1 MAFSCDAT
9 LLNNSACSDFLSKC
23 VRYVSLKKFYQACK
37 YRCRII
43 LAYFKSSRWLADVNA
58 PLRVQCGLDEYMGR
72 LQRRLYNIQRKKL
85 YKENRLSPPSEEN
98 KMTISLAIRW
108 RTFKLSAIY
117 KVLRSTSLLPTNSDY
132 SFRTMPGCQDIVVW
146 IGVTSGWRYQS
157 QKNHSRHKNKKYT
170 NTLNTLLLRCL
181 LMQCFPTLLMM

>member
-1 MAFSCDAT
+1 MFYDSGRFLNAIAEKPVRTISGYIIKYRESLAVSSTYMAFSCDAT

-23 VRYVSLKKFYQACK
+23 VRYVSLKKFCQACK

-98 KMTISLAIRW
+98 KMTISLAIR
-108 RTFKLSAIY
+108 
-117 KVLRSTSLLPTNSDY
+117 
-132 SFRTMPGCQDIVVW
+132 
-146 IGVTSGWRYQS
+146 
-157 QKNHSRHKNKKYT
+157 
-170 NTLNTLLLRCL
+170 
-181 LMQCFPTLLMM
+181 